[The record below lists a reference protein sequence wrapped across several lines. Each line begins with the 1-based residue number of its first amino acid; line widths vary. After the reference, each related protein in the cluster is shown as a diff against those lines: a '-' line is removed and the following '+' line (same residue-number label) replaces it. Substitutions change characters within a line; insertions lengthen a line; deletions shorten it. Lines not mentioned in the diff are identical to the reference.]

1 MRDLLSVDGA
11 ARRKRRSRRSFA
23 EPDGVVNSVLR
34 TVSNLPR
41 DTFSNTVPGVATA
54 DDELRA
60 ELRSWLAEHP
70 PPPIE
75 VAATGA
81 DAETLRAWQR
91 IMHDDGW
98 VGIHWPVRYGGRGAS
113 VTQVAIYN
121 EELARAGA
129 PPLLGRAG
137 ITLVGPT
144 LMAHGT
150 EEQRAR
156 WMPRILSGDD
166 VWCQLFSEPD
176 AGSDLASLTTC
187 AEPRGGAYRV
197 NGRKLWSSYA
207 TYADMGIALVRTDP
221 AARPHQGISMLAIPM
236 DAAGVDVRPLRQ
248 MTGDCEFNEV
258 FLDDVSVPVENR
270 IGPEHAGWGV
280 ANTTLANER
289 GASFIWRE
297 QVLHEVAV
305 GLLTKECAARGDTSD
320 PQVRQ
325 RIVQSWIDVE
335 LFRLHNARTLDRL
348 ARGDDVGAESS
359 LVKLFWANVSQRLA
373 ETAVAVL
380 GPEALLTSSQWAN
393 RLLSTRANS
402 IMGGTSEIQR
412 NVIGERLLELPREP
426 R

>member
-1 MRDLLSVDGA
+1 
-11 ARRKRRSRRSFA
+11 
-23 EPDGVVNSVLR
+23 
-34 TVSNLPR
+34 
-41 DTFSNTVPGVATA
+41 
-54 DDELRA
+54 
-60 ELRSWLAEHP
+60 
-70 PPPIE
+70 
-75 VAATGA
+75 
-81 DAETLRAWQR
+81 
-91 IMHDDGW
+91 
-98 VGIHWPVRYGGRGAS
+98 

-144 LMAHGT
+144 LVVHGM
-150 EEQRAR
+150 EDQRAR

-176 AGSDLASLTTC
+176 AGSDLAALSTR
-187 AEPRGGAYRV
+187 AEPCAGGYRV

-207 TYADMGIALVRTDP
+207 TYADMGIALVRTD
-221 AARPHQGISMLAIPM
+221 ARARPHQGISMLAIPM

-258 FLDDVSVPVENR
+258 CFDDVVVPVEHR
-270 IGPEHAGWGV
+270 IGPENEGWAV

-297 QVLHEVAV
+297 EVLHEVAV
-305 GLLTKECAARGDTSD
+305 GLLAEECAARGRDGD
-320 PQVRQ
+320 PRVRQ
-325 RIVQSWIDVE
+325 RLAQSWIDAE
-335 LFRLHNARTLDRL
+335 LFRLHNARTLERL

-359 LVKLFWANVSQRLA
+359 LVKLFWANISQRLA

-380 GPEALLTSSQWAN
+380 GPEALLMPGRWAN